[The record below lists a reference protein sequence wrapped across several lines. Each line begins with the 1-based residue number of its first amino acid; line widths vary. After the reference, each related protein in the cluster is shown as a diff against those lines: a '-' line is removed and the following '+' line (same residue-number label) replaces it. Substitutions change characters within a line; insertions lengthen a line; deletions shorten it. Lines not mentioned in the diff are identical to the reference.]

1 MSKRAINRGEECTL
15 TWVNQRATDK
25 GYVIGDT
32 VSVLER
38 NAWSGSHSDTD
49 SVMYVVIK
57 PGCESTRVCRSWL
70 TLVKQKSAP
79 KVSLDELLA
88 VI

>member
-1 MSKRAINRGEECTL
+1 MAKRAIKHGEECTL
-15 TWVNQRATDK
+15 TWVDQRSADK
-25 GYVIGDT
+25 GYAIGDI
-32 VSVLER
+32 VSVIER

-49 SVMYVVIK
+49 SVVYIVNK
-57 PGCESTRVCRSWL
+57 PGCESTRVCRGFL